1 VTAGYTMTPD
11 IALVLALCVGSVVLF
26 ATEWLAYD
34 LVALL
39 LVLILGLSGVLT
51 PAEALAGFANPAVVT
66 VGAMFVL
73 AAGVLRTGALGF
85 VERRIAEVAGSYT
98 TLLLLTMLLVGTASA
113 FVNSTPVVVVFLP
126 VMLGIASERQLLPS
140 RLLMPISYAA
150 ILGGTCT
157 LIGTS
162 TNILISELVLEMGEP
177 PIGMF
182 ELTQAGLIFAVVGFV
197 YIFLAGPRLL
207 PEVETV
213 TSALGLSK
221 GRHYVSE
228 VRIGADSDLVGKPLR
243 KAIGERFPRLQIID
257 ILRNGFSLW
266 SLPPPVIM
274 GEGDCLVVRGDL
286 NTLLE
291 VHQDERVELLPGLPR
306 KSLKFNLREMVL
318 TELVLTPNSQFLGRT
333 LAEAQFQRRHQLYV
347 MGIMRHGRH
356 IQRGVIHQPL
366 TLGDILL
373 VFGEPGALGAL
384 EGNRDFLRMDGVHQ
398 AYVNTAKAPITL
410 AVIASVVVCLSFGL
424 LPLPMVAIGAALA
437 LILTGCISITDAY
450 RSVQG
455 RILVLVIGTLA
466 LGLAMDKT
474 GAGHYLAARL
484 VGALGAFG
492 PVAVVSGIYFLTT
505 LLTEIMSNNASAV
518 LLIPIAVGTAEAM
531 GIDSRPF
538 IMAVLFGAS
547 ASFATPI
554 GYKTNTLVYAP
565 GGYRYRDFVKM
576 GMPLKLILWGC
587 ATALIP
593 RLWPLT
599 PL

>member
-1 VTAGYTMTPD
+1 MAAGYTMTPD

-26 ATEWLAYD
+26 ATEWLPYD

-39 LVLILGLSGVLT
+39 LLLILGLSGVLT

-98 TLLLLTMLLVGTASA
+98 TLLLLTMLLVGAASA

-177 PIGMF
+177 PIEMF
-182 ELTQAGLIFAVVGFV
+182 ELTPAGLIFAVVGFV
-197 YIFLAGPRLL
+197 YVLLAGPRLL

-213 TSALGLSK
+213 TSTLGLKK

-243 KAIGERFPRLQIID
+243 KTIAERFPRLQIID
-257 ILRNGFSLW
+257 IVRKGFSLW

-274 GEGDCLVVRGDL
+274 EEGDCLVVRGDL
-286 NTLLE
+286 NTLLD
-291 VHQDERVELLPGLPR
+291 VHQDDRVELLPGLPR
-306 KSLKFNLREMVL
+306 ESLKFNLREMVL

-333 LAEAQFQRRHQLYV
+333 LAEAQFHRRHRLYV

-373 VFGEPGALGAL
+373 VFGGPGALAAL
-384 EGNRDFLRMDGVHQ
+384 EGNRDFLRMDGVHE

-424 LPLPMVAIGAALA
+424 LPLPMVAIAAAVA

-466 LGLAMDKT
+466 LGLAMEKT

-484 VGALGAFG
+484 VGALGPFG
-492 PVAVVSGIYFLTT
+492 PVAVLSGIYFLTT

-587 ATALIP
+587 ATGLIP

-599 PL
+599 PT